1 MPRVRVISHR
11 IPAISLAYHNDPFS
25 SCLFVSSSC
34 ERTHTLRPGL
44 ITDRL
49 IARGIRA
56 HNSWRP
62 NKLSSRGCALE
73 TFRIYTKLRTRFPPL
88 NDCWTYLCHRVILE
102 GERLVENAFRVHEII
117 KRCGNHPASSC
128 TDYFQPKFLRPDHPP
143 LLLETNDP
151 VLGVHLS
158 RRAIVP
164 TTTSNHDRTR

>member
-1 MPRVRVISHR
+1 MIPRTTNLNRDHR
-11 IPAISLAYHNDPFS
+11 SQPPIYPRCRGFASFPIGYLPFPSRTTMTPFS

-62 NKLSSRGCALE
+62 NKLSSRGRGLE

-102 GERLVENAFRVHEII
+102 GECLVENAFRVHEII
-117 KRCGNHPASSC
+117 KRCGNHLASSC

-143 LLLETNDP
+143 LLLET
-151 VLGVHLS
+151 
-158 RRAIVP
+158 
-164 TTTSNHDRTR
+164 